1 MIIDAF
7 PYGYGPEVLL
17 IRLHELADVVDL
29 HVIVEADRTFAGKP
43 REFAWPTLVQQ
54 PEFAPFAD
62 KVILHKVHTQPRDP
76 WAQEEHLRD
85 VVLDTALGLARTGDR
100 ILFGDHDEIPH
111 PLAIRA
117 ALQDEQHDARLW
129 TRYHEWHLN
138 RRAVPRADIL
148 GGQRPHLWEFRQPLL
163 LHSDEG
169 RVGSLVRACQVGW
182 DNWPAVGWHLT
193 LQGGPDACYD
203 KLQATAHTELQALTF
218 GEVRR
223 MHRLGLDILDRCALE
238 FVPTDEL
245 PAFVQAN
252 LDDYVKRGMIA

>member
-29 HVIVEADRTFAGKP
+29 HVIVEADRTFADKP

-54 PEFAPFAD
+54 PEFAPFRD
-62 KVILHKVHTQPRDP
+62 KVCSHVTYLGPDEP
-76 WAQEEHLRD
+76 WSLEERLRD
-85 VVLDTALGLARTGDR
+85 VVLEAALSHARTGDR

-111 PLAIRA
+111 PNAVRE
-117 ALQDEQHDARLW
+117 ALKDELYDARLW

-138 RRAVPRADIL
+138 RRATSRQL
-148 GGQRPHLWEFRQPLL
+148 TGGPHRWEFRQPLL
-163 LHSDEG
+163 LGADEE
-169 RVGSLVRACQVGW
+169 RVGSLVRAAQAGVSRGPW
-182 DNWPAVGWHLT
+182 GWHLT

-238 FVPTDEL
+238 IVPDDEL
-245 PAFVQAN
+245 PRYVQAN
-252 LDDYVKRGMIA
+252 LGDYVKRGMIA